1 MAYRL
6 QDNSTKSED
15 SRQPSKKERE
25 LISSISQRLVTGLN
39 DDALAA
45 ITDLLRA
52 GVHPDAVV
60 AAVTSLQQQTPRR

>member
-6 QDNSTKSED
+6 QDNPTKSED
-15 SRQPSKKERE
+15 SLPPSKEME

-45 ITDLLRA
+45 IADLLRA

-60 AAVTSLQQQTPRR
+60 AAVSSLQQQTPGRR